1 MTSML
6 SSPRRGVWLLTFPP
20 SASTPGLLDE
30 VLARLDQVEAEHGT
44 MGGPGA
50 LVLAPAP
57 QGLFSVATDV
67 RANVLP
73 AVEQLARRLVACP
86 LATVAVL
93 DGHAFGY
100 GLLLSLCCDVRLI
113 TPRGSLALGHALSEH
128 PRSALGRDILAAKVP
143 NAKAHEAVISGN
155 AWTAEQAV
163 RGGIVDAA
171 VQPREVVNRAVAVA
185 EGTLRP
191 DTVDLLARRASA
203 TLAARTWPNPCPIVT
218 RLPHLTNELA
228 GYLLRLLP
236 DQEAVAAWAKV
247 ELYGEH
253 DKSYRLKAAAV
264 KAHL

>member
-1 MTSML
+1 MTS
-6 SSPRRGVWLLTFPP
+6 
-20 SASTPGLLDE
+20 
-30 VLARLDQVEAEHGT
+30 Q
-44 MGGPGA
+44 
-50 LVLAPAP
+50 
-57 QGLFSVATDV
+57 
-67 RANVLP
+67 
-73 AVEQLARRLVACP
+73 
-86 LATVAVL
+86 
-93 DGHAFGY
+93 
-100 GLLLSLCCDVRLI
+100 
-113 TPRGSLALGHALSEH
+113 ALSEH

-191 DTVDLLARRASA
+191 DTVDLVSRRWTRTFSALLIAQLARRASA